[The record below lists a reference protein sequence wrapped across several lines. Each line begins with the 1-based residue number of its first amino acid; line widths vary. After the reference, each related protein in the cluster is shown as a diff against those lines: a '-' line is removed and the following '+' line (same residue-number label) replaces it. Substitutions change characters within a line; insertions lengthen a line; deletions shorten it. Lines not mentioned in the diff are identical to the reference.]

1 MADSGAGGAVVGV
14 PGWGAGPP
22 LVPGF
27 AGAGADVVGPG
38 NGAVVGAG
46 LAESDG
52 CALDAVAELD
62 GLPSSL
68 EEVRAPHPARLA
80 AARVI
85 ALKTESKRRGPEG
98 FMVRPLLWKRNWRV

>member
-1 MADSGAGGAVVGV
+1 MVGSRAGGAVVGV

-27 AGAGADVVGPG
+27 AGAGAEVVGPG

-52 CALDAVAELD
+52 CALDAVAEFD

-80 AARVI
+80 VASVTA
-85 ALKTESKRRGPEG
+85 KKRQGG
-98 FMVRPLLWKRNWRV
+98 VVCG

>member
-1 MADSGAGGAVVGV
+1 MVGSGAGGAVVGV

-27 AGAGADVVGPG
+27 AGAGAEVVGPG

-52 CALDAVAELD
+52 CALDAVAEFD
-62 GLPSSL
+62 ALPSSL

-80 AARVI
+80 AVRVAAKKTARG
-85 ALKTESKRRGPEG
+85 RRVRMR
-98 FMVRPLLWKRNWRV
+98 FMNAPPWRCGV

>member
-1 MADSGAGGAVVGV
+1 MVGSGAGGAVVGV
-14 PGWGAGPP
+14 SGWGAGPP

-27 AGAGADVVGPG
+27 AGAGAGVVGPG

-52 CALDAVAELD
+52 CVLDAVAELD

-85 ALKTESKRRGPEG
+85 ALKIESKRRGLEG
-98 FMVRPLLWKRNWRV
+98 FMVRPLLWKRI